1 VSEPGFDYNQAMRSF
16 FHIDDLEITDSR
28 LFLIAGPCVIEEES
42 LTFDI
47 AAEVQALCREL
58 DIGYIFKASFDKA
71 NRSSGRSPRGPGL
84 DRGLKILQRIKGE
97 LGLPVLSD
105 IHETWQAEPA
115 GKVLSVL
122 QIPAFLCR
130 KTDLLLAAGATGRP
144 VNIKKGQFMAPED
157 MRRAVAK
164 VNETGNPR
172 VLLTERGS
180 CFGYH
185 NLVVDFR
192 SIPLMADTNCPVVM
206 DATHAVQRPSAAGEV
221 TGGEP
226 RFIPLIASCGVTAGA
241 HGVFLEVHP
250 EPAKALSDST
260 NALPLAQLRPL
271 LIQLKKVYN
280 ACL

>member
-1 VSEPGFDYNQAMRSF
+1 MRPF
-16 FHIDDLEITDSR
+16 FRIDDLEIGPGR

-58 DIGYIFKASFDKA
+58 EIGYVFKASFDKA
-71 NRSSGRSPRGPGL
+71 NRTSGRSPRGPGMES
-84 DRGLKILQRIKGE
+84 GLKVLERIKRE
-97 LGLPVLSD
+97 LALPVLSD
-105 IHETWQAEPA
+105 IHESWQAEPA
-115 GKVLSVL
+115 AAVLSVL

-130 KTDLLLAAGATGRP
+130 QTDLLLAAGATGRP

-157 MRRAVAK
+157 MKRAVAK
-164 VNETGNPR
+164 VNETGNRR

-180 CFGYH
+180 FFGYH

-192 SIPLMADTNCPVVM
+192 AIPLMAETGCPVII
-206 DATHAVQRPSAAGEV
+206 DATHAVQRPAAAGEV

-226 RFIPLIASCGVTAGA
+226 RFIPMIAACGVTAGA

-250 EPAKALSDST
+250 QPEKALSDST
-260 NALPLAQLRPL
+260 NALPLANLRHL
-271 LIQLKKVYN
+271 LLRLKKVYN
-280 ACL
+280 AHV